1 MNWLRLEKALGAWS
15 AWYRPRLGRAVAK
28 EPGAEFHPEEQTLYE
43 ALDCKVEDLKLA
55 ERVDALE
62 RLHVAVKEWADA
74 EPDSDAAM
82 RATDAMI
89 DISDELEELEGH

>member
-1 MNWLRLEKALGAWS
+1 
-15 AWYRPRLGRAVAK
+15 
-28 EPGAEFHPEEQTLYE
+28 
-43 ALDCKVEDLKLA
+43 
-55 ERVDALE
+55 VDALE

>member
-1 MNWLRLEKALGAWS
+1 MDWLRLEKALTAWS
-15 AWYRPRLGRAVAK
+15 AWYRPRLGRAVGK
-28 EPGAEFHPEEQTLYE
+28 EPGAEFHAEEQALYE
-43 ALDCKVEDLKLA
+43 ALDCKVDDLKLA

-62 RLHVAVKEWADA
+62 RLLVVVKEWADA

-89 DISDELEELEGH
+89 DISDELG

>member
-1 MNWLRLEKALGAWS
+1 
-15 AWYRPRLGRAVAK
+15 VAK

-89 DISDELEELEGH
+89 DISDELEG

>member
-15 AWYRPRLGRAVAK
+15 AWYRPRLGRV
-28 EPGAEFHPEEQTLYE
+28 PQVVCTEEQSLYE
-43 ALDCKVEDLKLA
+43 ALDCKVEDLRLA
-55 ERVDALE
+55 ERADALE
-62 RLHVAVKEWADA
+62 RLLVAVKAWADA
-74 EPDSDAAM
+74 EPDSDAEM